1 MKGNSRIM
9 HIERVLN
16 PQNLH
21 EVLQFGNPVYR
32 ALECE
37 AMRQAEER
45 LTKPAQAVRFICID
59 ERHALFLD
67 KGMYYPTVLAEP
79 DELPDIA
86 NVTFYRRF
94 IVGEKRLELVSYT
107 DLNQALQDI
116 ILELCLLKSKHLQ
129 GG

>member
-1 MKGNSRIM
+1 M
-9 HIERVLN
+9 
-16 PQNLH
+16 
-21 EVLQFGNPVYR
+21 LQFGNPVYQ

-37 AMRQAEER
+37 AMRLAEER
-45 LTKPAQAVRFICID
+45 LIKPAQAVHFKCID

-67 KGMYYPTVLAEP
+67 EGMYYPTVLVEP
-79 DELPDIA
+79 DELPDIASDFA

-94 IVGEKRLELVSYT
+94 IVGEKRLELVSYA

-129 GG
+129 GDSYL